1 MTQALVGISTITYAM
16 NGPALAES
24 RGAIEPVV
32 HLFPVHAAG
41 HGAPRLAVYAW

>member
-1 MTQALVGISTITYAM
+1 MTQAQVGISTITYAM

-32 HLFPVHAAG
+32 QLFPVHAAG
-41 HGAPRLAVYAW
+41 QGTPRLAVYAW